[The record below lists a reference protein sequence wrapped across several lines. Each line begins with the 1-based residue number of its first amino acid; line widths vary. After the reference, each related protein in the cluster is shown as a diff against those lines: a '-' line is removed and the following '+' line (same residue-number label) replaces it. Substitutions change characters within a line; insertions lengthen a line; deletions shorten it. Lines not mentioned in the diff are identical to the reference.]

1 MITFTFWLAWCC
13 FWYKQLKATLLVTRH
28 TNQTASLI
36 KMMNITQPL
45 ALFMLQKIL
54 FLLIQENSGIY
65 YCIADKTTLW
75 SVLPMSERSKEPT
88 MLSITM
94 VNVCGGFLGFIF
106 IVCNL
111 TLASYRLPT
120 ELSFEQLYKLDIKN
134 SVSSSFIV
142 TKLPSSYHRNQTTT
156 QVLSSVLSISNINSQ
171 AHFSLFC
178 GQSGG

>member
-36 KMMNITQPL
+36 KIMNITQPL

-65 YCIADKTTLW
+65 YCIADNTTLW

-88 MLSITM
+88 MLFITM

-120 ELSFEQLYKLDIKN
+120 ELSFEQLYKLDIKKFSIILIHCN
-134 SVSSSFIV
+134 KATVLISQKSN
-142 TKLPSSYHRNQTTT
+142 YHPG
-156 QVLSSVLSISNINSQ
+156 VVKCPLYLK
-171 AHFSLFC
+171 HK
-178 GQSGG
+178 